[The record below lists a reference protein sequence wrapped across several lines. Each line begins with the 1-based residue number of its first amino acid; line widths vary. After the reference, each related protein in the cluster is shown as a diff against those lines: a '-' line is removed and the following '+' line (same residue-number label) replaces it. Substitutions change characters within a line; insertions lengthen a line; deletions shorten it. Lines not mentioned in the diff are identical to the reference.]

1 MSWSV
6 RASPR
11 LRDPR
16 RDVDE
21 RATPSGS
28 RRVTIPGAS
37 ISLAPSGR
45 IVTSRSMPPKLNQ
58 TRCQAVA
65 FMLAGE
71 RQSARTSSVWWPA
84 VRCGRASNGR

>member
-11 LRDPR
+11 LRT
-16 RDVDE
+16 
-21 RATPSGS
+21 RAVTSTSADPSGS

-37 ISLAPSGR
+37 TSLAPSGR

-65 FMLAGE
+65 FMIAGE